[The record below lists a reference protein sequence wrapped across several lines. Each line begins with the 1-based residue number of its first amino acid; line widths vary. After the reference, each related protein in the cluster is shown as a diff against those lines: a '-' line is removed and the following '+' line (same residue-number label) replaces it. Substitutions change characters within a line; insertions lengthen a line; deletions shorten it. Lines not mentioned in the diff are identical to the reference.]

1 MAEAKLDIVVD
12 TSGAQKSLKSLESS
26 FSAIKAVAVAAVA
39 AFASKQVFDFLNA
52 GVDAAIA
59 QEQAMSKLGQ
69 QLKLTGEFSNAALTE
84 FSDFA
89 DEMEKTTKFGDDLIV
104 SQLAVAKS
112 FGISNEQAKKLV
124 TAAAD
129 LSAVTGDSLDQS
141 VKQLGKTFQGL
152 EPESVALRNALAGI
166 SKEALKSGAALD
178 ITLGRFG
185 GSATAEVETFSGS
198 MLQLGN
204 SFSNFQ
210 ESLGKILIENPIVIK
225 SIQFLRKVFQTLQD
239 IVERNKDAIGAFI
252 SGAVKIIIK
261 SIPIAIE
268 VLGYFIAGLQTVFQI
283 FNLVFLG
290 LSDIIIT
297 FTKIFIENLALAI
310 KGYIRLGNIVGLVG
324 DDVEKDFDSFVG
336 GITSALDGFQETT
349 FEITDSIDKG
359 FNSFNE
365 GFSSFQVAVDGY
377 ATEVENADEKIITSG
392 EKAATGRVKAV
403 KKVTESITDAV
414 KDIKKVDPRILKEIS
429 VELEMQVDADIET
442 VELNK
447 RLGKELK
454 NLPAGLSDEV
464 DAQIAEFRKT
474 QNIHDLLI
482 DGSDTANAEIL
493 RRSKEAGKNIGGA
506 LASGIGQGGVEGAR
520 SFISGTTAAIAEAF
534 LPGFGAAIGQV
545 VQFLSADPEVF
556 KAQIKAFVEGVPDVI
571 DAIVENIPTL
581 ILVLAENSGEI
592 ITAIISNIP
601 RLIIALVNAIP
612 AVAEALIKEL
622 TDGIKFQID
631 ALNLA
636 SISLGN
642 FTTNLNAAADGFQD
656 GVFAAGQALSSDLKG
671 ASAGFTKG
679 LNEGLPNVMQ
689 GFGTGF
695 KSATDKFGT
704 EMANVGKSV
713 LNSFSTAGKLFID
726 SIVQAGQRFV
736 DKITPGGGGGGKGG
750 VFGGKVVPG
759 VLASGGTI
767 PAGFNN
773 DTFAAFLSSG
783 ELVIPTDDVTRLR
796 AFLDSQP
803 AAAGGDGEGI
813 ATALLSQ
820 ILQVLQQ
827 PQQVSTAINI
837 DGDRLANAI
846 LNLNRRNAR
855 LTA

>member
-1 MAEAKLDIVVD
+1 MAEAKLDVVVD
-12 TSGAQKSLKSLESS
+12 TTSAERSLKGLERS
-26 FSAIKAVAVAAVA
+26 FTAIKAVAAAAVA
-39 AFASKQVFDFLNA
+39 AFASKQVFDFLDA
-52 GVDAAIA
+52 GVDAAVA

-84 FSDFA
+84 FAAFA
-89 DEMEKTTKFGDDLIV
+89 DEMEKTTKFADDVVV
-104 SQLAVAKS
+104 SQLALAKS
-112 FGISNEQAKKLV
+112 FGVSNDQAKDLV
-124 TAAAD
+124 KAATE
-129 LSAVTGDSLDQS
+129 LSAVTGDSLQTT
-141 VKQLGKTFQGL
+141 VEELGKTFQGI
-152 EPESVALRNALAGI
+152 EPRSVALRSALAGV
-166 SKEALKSGAALD
+166 SKEALKSGAAID
-178 ITLGRFG
+178 IALKRFG
-185 GSATAEVETFSGS
+185 GSAQAEVETFSGS

-204 SFSNFQ
+204 SFGNFQ
-210 ESLGKILIENPIVIK
+210 ESLGKIIIENPVILKTLKALRDGFSRLQDFIEDNEGAISKFVSQAVK
-225 SIQFLRKVFQTLQD
+225 SIVAL
-239 IVERNKDAIGAFI
+239 
-252 SGAVKIIIK
+252 
-261 SIPIAIE
+261 IPIAVDVLGFFIKSLQSVSFIANLSFVGITE
-268 VLGYFIAGLQTVFQI
+268 VLLLFA
-283 FNLVFLG
+283 
-290 LSDIIIT
+290 
-297 FTKIFIENLALAI
+297 KIFDNTIGLAAR
-310 KGYIRLGNIVGLVG
+310 GYIRFGNLIGVVS
-324 DDVEKDFDSFVG
+324 DDVEKDFNAFSEGAIGALDDLQESALKRTASVDASFDSFN
-336 GITSALDGFQETT
+336 S
-349 FEITDSIDKG
+349 G
-359 FNSFNE
+359 FNE
-365 GFSSFQVAVDGY
+365 FQTSINGY
-377 ATEVENADEKIITSG
+377 AAEIIAADEEIVKSG
-392 EKAATGRVKAV
+392 NKAADGREESV
-403 KKVTESITDAV
+403 KKVKKTVKDAIE
-414 KDIKKVDPRILKEIS
+414 DIKKLDPRILKEIS
-429 VELEMQVDADIET
+429 VELEMKIDADIET
-442 VELNK
+442 I
-447 RLGKELK
+447 ELK
-454 NLPAGLSDEV
+454 RRLDRELKDLPAGLSEGVDE
-464 DAQIAEFRKT
+464 QLAEFRKK
-474 QNIHDLLI
+474 QNISDLLI

-493 RRSKEAGKNIGGA
+493 RRSKEAGKDIGGA

-726 SIVQAGQRFV
+726 SIVQAGQKFV

-783 ELVIPTDDVTRLR
+783 ELVVPTDDVTRLR

-803 AAAGGDGEGI
+803 AAAGGSEGVGS
-813 ATALLSQ
+813 ALLNQ

-827 PQQVSTAINI
+827 PQQVSTSINI
-837 DGDRLANAI
+837 DGKLLADAI
-846 LNLNRRNAR
+846 LSLSRQNQR
-855 LTA
+855 LSA